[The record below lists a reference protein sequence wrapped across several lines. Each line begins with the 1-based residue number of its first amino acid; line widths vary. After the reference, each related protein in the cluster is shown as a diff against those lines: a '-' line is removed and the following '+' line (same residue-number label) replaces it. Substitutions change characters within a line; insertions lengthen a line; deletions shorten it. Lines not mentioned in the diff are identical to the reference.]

1 MIHRRS
7 LLTLLVA
14 LLAVPALASD
24 LVVETEVVGP
34 LKNNTYLLFD
44 PATREAALVDVAGP
58 IPKLSAIVADRHL
71 DVRYVFITHAH
82 VDHVFGLAAVKEKYP
97 HAKLCM
103 SKIEY
108 GEVPVY
114 LKWEEALDRN
124 EVAEIKKYPAMLE
137 VMNFDL
143 TKVWSPDVF
152 VEDGQTFTIGS
163 TSIRALLTPGHS
175 RGSISYVTPS
185 SVFTG
190 DLLFYRSAGRTDLGK
205 TGSWGLL
212 VSSINR
218 LYATLPDDTIVY
230 PGHGPQTSIGS
241 ECRENPRVR
250 LE

>member
-1 MIHRRS
+1 MKHRRF
-7 LLTLLVA
+7 LIA
-14 LLAVPALASD
+14 LFAASIAASALASD
-24 LVVETEVVGP
+24 LVVEREPVGP
-34 LKNNTYLLFD
+34 MKNNTYLLYD
-44 PATREAALVDVAGP
+44 PDTREAALVDVAGP
-58 IPKLSAIVADRHL
+58 IPKLSALAADKHL
-71 DVRYVFITHAH
+71 DIKYVLITHAH
-82 VDHVFGLAAVKEKYP
+82 VDHVYGLPAVKERYP

-108 GEVPVY
+108 GEIPFY

-163 TSIRALLTPGHS
+163 STVRALLTPGHS

-212 VSSINR
+212 VSSIHR